1 MPRDSDAADQGS
13 VTIPAASTDL
23 LIQQETSLHC
33 NYLPKQN
40 LLSMSL
46 LLALLSIISAKTIIG
61 KYTQNAGTEKSHS
74 GALTKKDIEL
84 FRQRIDWPNKDFYVP
99 ENILNK
105 WRSLSKTDLYNQW
118 NDNIQNQ
125 DDEFKNTF
133 NKALDLNSRNDLEK
147 ILDKLK
153 HNAKTELQH
162 LKFLNHHH

>member
-1 MPRDSDAADQGS
+1 
-13 VTIPAASTDL
+13 
-23 LIQQETSLHC
+23 
-33 NYLPKQN
+33 
-40 LLSMSL
+40 MSL